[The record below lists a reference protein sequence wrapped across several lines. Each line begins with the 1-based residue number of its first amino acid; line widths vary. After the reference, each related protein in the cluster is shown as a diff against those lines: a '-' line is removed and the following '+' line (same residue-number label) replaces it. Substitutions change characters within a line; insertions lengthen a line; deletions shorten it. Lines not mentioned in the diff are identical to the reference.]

1 MNTGTIKK
9 LIEGKDFGF
18 ITADD
23 AKPGDKDLFFHKESL
38 VEVTLAEL
46 KEGDKVSY
54 DIEPA
59 ERGPK
64 AVNVKRVEAEMQQA
78 A

>member
-18 ITADD
+18 IAPDD
-23 AKPGDKDLFFHKESL
+23 QKAGDKDIFFHKESL
-38 VEVTLAEL
+38 VEVSLDEL

-54 DIEPA
+54 DVESSD
-59 ERGPK
+59 RGPK
-64 AVNVKRVEAEMQQA
+64 AANVKRA
-78 A
+78 